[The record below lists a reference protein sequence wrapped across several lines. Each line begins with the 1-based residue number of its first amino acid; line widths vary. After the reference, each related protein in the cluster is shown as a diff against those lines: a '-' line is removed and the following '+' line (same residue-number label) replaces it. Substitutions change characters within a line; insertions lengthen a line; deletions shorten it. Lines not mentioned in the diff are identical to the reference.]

1 MDAMSDVTESPAV
14 EKWTPRQVITGTL
27 FVVGLLVSLA
37 LLYQF
42 RTVVLMLF
50 VAILLGT
57 GLKPAVNFLAS
68 RGLSRNY
75 GQILIYVVLIAVFL
89 GFLVLAL
96 TPILEQSTSVTGLA
110 REYYTDARLAL
121 LNSQSTIVRNLGMR
135 LSPTLDMQNLTD
147 EPQTTPATPEQVAE
161 ETAKLV
167 STTLN
172 YAGIAG
178 KTLFIII
185 AILLMTFYWTLE
197 SERAFRTLLFLF
209 PSQKRADI
217 REVIDAVE
225 GKLGAYLF
233 GEGILMLAI
242 GSLSLVAYLIIGLPN
257 ALVLGLI
264 AGVMEAVPVVG
275 PILGAVPAVLVAAST
290 NPGNIVW
297 VIVASIIIQLAENN
311 LLVPRVMNRS
321 VGVNP
326 LLTILSIAA
335 LSSLIGLPGAV
346 LAVPIAAI
354 IQFLINRFVIAPV
367 REPELKPEG
376 RDNLSYL
383 RLQIQELANDSRK
396 RTPTEKEGIENVP
409 DGERLEEMIES
420 MANDL
425 DQILAQVP
433 QAVEVQG

>member
-1 MDAMSDVTESPAV
+1 MSDVNISSAL
-14 EKWTPRQVITGTL
+14 EKWTPRRVILATL
-27 FVVGLLVSLA
+27 FVVGLMVSLA
-37 LLYQF
+37 LLFQF

-57 GLKPAVNFLAS
+57 GLKPAVNYLAS

-75 GQILIYVVLIAVFL
+75 GQILIYIVLIAVFL

-96 TPILEQSTSVTGLA
+96 TPILEQSTAVTNLA
-110 REYYTDARLAL
+110 RGYYTDARLAL
-121 LNSQSTIVRNLGMR
+121 LKSDSAIVRNLGIR
-135 LSPTLDMQNLTD
+135 LSTDFDVENLAETPQPSPT
-147 EPQTTPATPEQVAE
+147 TPEQTAE

-167 STTLN
+167 STALN
-172 YAGIAG
+172 YAGMFG
-178 KTLFIII
+178 KALFIIG

-197 SERAFRTLLFLF
+197 SERVFRTLSLLF
-209 PSQKRADI
+209 PSSKRANI
-217 REVIDAVE
+217 REVIEAIE
-225 GKLGAYLF
+225 GKLGSYLF
-233 GEGILMLAI
+233 GQGILMLAI
-242 GSLSLVAYLIIGLPN
+242 GILSLIAYLIIGLPN
-257 ALVLGLI
+257 ALVLALI
-264 AGVMEAVPVVG
+264 AGVMEAVPIIG

-290 NPGNIVW
+290 DPGIIIW

-311 LLVPRVMNRS
+311 LLVPRIMNRS

-367 REPELKPEG
+367 REPDLKPEG
-376 RDNLSYL
+376 RDTLSVL

-396 RTPTEKEGIENVP
+396 QAPEGIEGMQ
-409 DGERLEEMIES
+409 DIQDEERFAEMIES
-420 MANDL
+420 LAMDL
-425 DQILAQVP
+425 DQVLAQVP
-433 QAVEVQG
+433 QPDEAQGVI

>member
-1 MDAMSDVTESPAV
+1 MSDVNESAPM
-14 EKWTPRQVITGTL
+14 EKWTPRQVISATL
-27 FVVGLLVSLA
+27 FVVGLLVLLA

-68 RGLSRNY
+68 RGLPRNY
-75 GQILIYVVLIAVFL
+75 GQILIYIVLIATFF

-96 TPILEQSTSVTGLA
+96 TPILEQSASVTNLA
-110 REYYTDARLAL
+110 QSYYTEARLAL
-121 LNSQSTIVRNLGMR
+121 LKSDSTIVRSLGIQ
-135 LSPTLDMQNLTD
+135 LSTDSDIQNLT
-147 EPQTTPATPEQVAE
+147 ETPQTTPLTPEEVAE

-167 STTLN
+167 STTLK
-172 YAGIAG
+172 YAGMLA
-178 KTLFIII
+178 KALFITV
-185 AILLMTFYWTLE
+185 AISLMTFFWTLE
-197 SERAFRTLLFLF
+197 SERVLRTLLLLF
-209 PSQKRADI
+209 PSAKRAGI

-233 GEGILMLAI
+233 GQGTLMLAI
-242 GSLSLVAYLIIGLPN
+242 GILSLVAYLIIGLPD
-257 ALVLGLI
+257 ALILALI
-264 AGVMEAVPVVG
+264 AGILEVVPIIG
-275 PILGAVPAVLVAAST
+275 PILGAVPAVLVAALT
-290 NPGNIVW
+290 NPANIIW
-297 VIVASIIIQLAENN
+297 VILASIIIQLVENN
-311 LLVPRVMNRS
+311 LLVPRIMSRS

-354 IQFLINRFVIAPV
+354 IQFLINRFVIAPA
-367 REPELKPEG
+367 REPDLKSEG

-396 RTPTEKEGIENVP
+396 QTPVEKAGMKDLQDE
-409 DGERLEEMIES
+409 ERFQEMIELL
-420 MANDL
+420 ANDL

-433 QAVEVQG
+433 QTVETKG

>member
-1 MDAMSDVTESPAV
+1 MSDVNDSSAV
-14 EKWTPRQVITGTL
+14 EKWTPRQVISATL

-42 RTVVLMLF
+42 RTIVLMLF

-68 RGLSRNY
+68 RGLPRNY
-75 GQILIYVVLIAVFL
+75 GQILIFIVLIAAFF

-96 TPILEQSTSVTGLA
+96 TPILEQSTSVTSLA
-110 REYYTDARLAL
+110 RSYFTEARLAL
-121 LNSQSTIVRNLGMR
+121 LKSDSTIVRSLGIQ
-135 LSPTLDMQNLTD
+135 LSTDLDIQNLT
-147 EPQTTPATPEQVAE
+147 ETPQTTPSTPEQIAE

-167 STTLN
+167 STTLK
-172 YAGIAG
+172 YAGMLA
-178 KTLFIII
+178 KALFIMV
-185 AILLMTFYWTLE
+185 AILLMKFFWTLE
-197 SERAFRTLLFLF
+197 SERVLRTLLLLF
-209 PSQKRADI
+209 PSAKRASI

-233 GEGILMLAI
+233 GQGTLMLAI
-242 GSLSLVAYLIIGLPN
+242 SILSLVAYLIIGLPN
-257 ALVLGLI
+257 ALVLALI
-264 AGVMEAVPVVG
+264 AGIMEVIPIIG

-290 NPGNIVW
+290 NPANIIW
-297 VIVASIIIQLAENN
+297 VILASIIIQLAENN
-311 LLVPRVMNRS
+311 LLVPRIMSRS

-354 IQFLINRFVIAPV
+354 IQFLINRFVIAPA
-367 REPELKPEG
+367 REPDLKSEG

-396 RTPTEKEGIENVP
+396 QTPVEKAGMKDLQDE
-409 DGERLEEMIES
+409 ERFQEMIES
-420 MANDL
+420 LANDL

-433 QAVEVQG
+433 QVVETKG